1 MGESERAVTAQAVP
15 AITTSDSASGV
26 VAGEILVDPTA
37 KTPAQDGSV
46 EAHSDGAQRDKVA
59 NERGMPPLPRP

>member
-15 AITTSDSASGV
+15 AITTSDSTTGV

-37 KTPAQDGSV
+37 KTPMQDAPGD
-46 EAHSDGAQRDKVA
+46 EHADGVQRDKVA
-59 NERGMPPLPRP
+59 NERGMPPLRRP